1 MLPVTQ
7 EMAEEES
14 KQQGGMNRQATAA
27 AAEKGDP
34 PVVTMAQPE
43 PEGFTEVW
51 TILICSTNGVSW
63 RFSAVLC

>member
-14 KQQGGMNRQATAA
+14 KQQGGMNRQATAVA
-27 AAEKGDP
+27 AAKGDP

-43 PEGFTEVW
+43 PEGFTEV
-51 TILICSTNGVSW
+51 
-63 RFSAVLC
+63 